1 MDSLLVGILT
11 HRRISSGHCTR
22 EVHPEEQ
29 IISHPKSRD
38 EIVVKITQNVHP
50 RNALYTAVY
59 NVHICESCEINL
71 QCVQYAL

>member
-38 EIVVKITQNVHP
+38 EIVAK
-50 RNALYTAVY
+50 L
-59 NVHICESCEINL
+59 L
-71 QCVQYAL
+71 